1 MTSTTVRRGAPLAA
15 GVAVLVVLAGSS
27 FLLRDDDTAAGPG
40 SQQPPPLRIG
50 AASAAADGS
59 AGTGQVTVTGDL
71 PDGPDTAPVYRFV
84 SGADRTPRLS
94 DVLGVEATDVPP
106 EELLVPQQGATLRV
120 STGPSSHWQFLRAD
134 ASECMDQP
142 LGGHPDDPV
151 SSCVVPPPKQ
161 RPGPASPPS
170 AAAAA
175 KAAEPAFFGSGV
187 DVDAASQGTLTSTV
201 ALDTRTLRFDPVVDD
216 LPTTGFATTATVD
229 EQGLLSAQ
237 GWLGDTE
244 PGDRY
249 PVVSAQAAVDQLA
262 AMPMPLMA
270 CAESTPPV
278 PPGPVCGGPLEVT
291 AAVFGLSLQWEG
303 ERPLL
308 VPSWLFDVHGGVQPL
323 AVVAVDPSYLV
334 DPAVDPGEQP
344 SDGASGG
351 GVPGSPGT
359 ADPGSP
365 VAPDVQPSAST
376 SRFDS
381 VSPVDDGAGLVVTFY
396 GGVDTCYEYVV
407 TAEESADE
415 VRLGLVED
423 VIGEVCID
431 LAQQYEKTV
440 TLDRPLGDRRA
451 VDAETGLSL
460 YPVRAER

>member
-15 GVAVLVVLAGSS
+15 GVAVLVVVAGSA
-27 FLLRDDDTAAGPG
+27 FLLRDGDTAGPG
-40 SQQPPPLRIG
+40 SDAPPLRIG
-50 AASAAADGS
+50 AAGAAADGA
-59 AGTGQVTVTGDL
+59 AGKGQVTVTGEL
-71 PDGPDTAPVYRFV
+71 PDGPATAPVYAFRSAASRV
-84 SGADRTPRLS
+84 ARLS
-94 DVLGVEATDVPP
+94 DALGVEATDEPRG
-106 EELLVPQQGATLRV
+106 ERLVPLQGAVLRV
-120 STGPSSHWQFLRAD
+120 STAPGNHWQYFRPD
-134 ASECMDQP
+134 ATGCMDQP

-161 RPGPASPPS
+161 RPGPGAPPS
-170 AAAAA
+170 AAEAA
-175 KAAEPAFFGSGV
+175 KAAEPAFLGARI
-187 DVDAASQGTLTSTV
+187 DVDDASDGALTSTV
-201 ALDTRTLRFDPVVDD
+201 ELDTRTLRFDPVVDD
-216 LPTTGFATTATVD
+216 LPTAGFATTATVD
-229 EQGLLSAQ
+229 ERGLLSAQ

-244 PGDRY
+244 TGKRY

-262 AMPMPLMA
+262 TMPMPLMA
-270 CAESTPPV
+270 CAESTTPV
-278 PPGPVCGGPLEVT
+278 PPGPVCGGPLEIT
-291 AAVFGLSLQWEG
+291 GATFGLSLQWEG

-308 VPSWLFDVHGGVQPL
+308 VPSWLFDVDGGVQPL

-334 DPAVDPGEQP
+334 EPVVEPGGQP

-359 ADPGSP
+359 ADPGGP
-365 VAPDVQPSAST
+365 AAPDVQPGVAT

-381 VSPVDDGAGLVVTFY
+381 LSPVDDGAGLVVTFY

-431 LAQQYEKTV
+431 LAQQYERTV
-440 TLDRPLGDRRA
+440 TLDRPLGDRRV

-460 YPVRAER
+460 YPVRAQR